1 MIGSYSRSNLE
12 LKPVGILEVKLVQAK
27 NLTNKDII
35 GKSDPYAVIFVRSL
49 RDRTKTSK
57 IMVRQP
63 LFPMEAFFT
72 FTHLL
77 LCGCNP
83 TAEHVQNNQLNPV
96 WNEHFEFIIE
106 DASMQ
111 HLNLVKSRT
120 CGLTWL
126 RIWRSIE
133 ITNTGVR

>member
-1 MIGSYSRSNLE
+1 
-12 LKPVGILEVKLVQAK
+12 
-27 NLTNKDII
+27 
-35 GKSDPYAVIFVRSL
+35 
-49 RDRTKTSK
+49 
-57 IMVRQP
+57 MVRQP

-77 LCGCNP
+77 LCGRNP
-83 TAEHVQNNQLNPV
+83 TAGHVQNNQLNPV

-133 ITNTGVR
+133 ITNTGVRLLHVNQIITKEVGDGTQVQVVAEACSIRALGKKKMSM